1 MIFTRNIISVI
12 DELNEMFILQA
23 FQDLWM
29 NERLLNVIEQFIG
42 PEIGGHPVWNLRTKV
57 QPMESHSLWL
67 FYVYINIYIYIY
79 LKQIK

>member
-12 DELNEMFILQA
+12 NELNEMFNA

-67 FYVYINIYIYIY
+67 FSILYNY
-79 LKQIK
+79 LFDILPLNV

>member
-1 MIFTRNIISVI
+1 
-12 DELNEMFILQA
+12 
-23 FQDLWM
+23 M

>member
-1 MIFTRNIISVI
+1 
-12 DELNEMFILQA
+12 
-23 FQDLWM
+23 M

-67 FYVYINIYIYIY
+67 FSILYNY
-79 LKQIK
+79 LFDILPLNV